1 MNIFE
6 KIENIVEQTLQEM
19 PFWCE
24 NENLPAIR
32 IKLETPR
39 DKTHGELSSNIAM
52 ILAKILEKHLRILLL
67 RYVPILQVLS

>member
-19 PFWCE
+19 PFWRE

-52 ILAKILEKHLRILLL
+52 ILAKILEKHRRILLL
-67 RYVPILQVLS
+67 RYVPILRVLS